1 MSCTPIA
8 APPSLYLNIPTSD
21 PEASLLFYTAIGF
34 ELIKQYTDGE
44 TKSFRL
50 PAPNNMVCVMVHG
63 HKRFKEFMRP
73 GTDIPDATKATEVLI
88 SLAVDKKEAV
98 DEWVAKV
105 VAAGG
110 TADPYTLE
118 GYGQGINMYTRSF
131 ADLDGHIWETV
142 AMLKA
147 PEEKK
152 E

>member
-1 MSCTPIA
+1 MPCSSVTA
-8 APPSLYLNIPTSD
+8 APSLYLNIPTSD
-21 PEASLLFYTAIGF
+21 PEASLQFFTAIGF
-34 ELIKQYTDGE
+34 ETIKEYTDGE

-50 PAPNNMVCVMVHG
+50 PAPNNSVCVMVHG

-73 GTDIPDATKATEVLI
+73 ATEITDATKTTEVLI
-88 SLAVDKKEAV
+88 SLAVNRKEVV

-118 GYGQGINMYTRSF
+118 GYGQGMNMYTRSF
-131 ADLDGHIWETV
+131 ADLDGHIWEAV
-142 AMLKA
+142 AMLGT
-147 PEEKK
+147 PGEKK